1 MLFIHPLFLIF
12 TAGLFCILFLLYFFR
27 ALSLKIELK
36 QSLKLNSNQKN
47 DIWDS
52 KEDLE
57 IVSVIEESHDIKSF
71 VLRRKNGKNIP
82 LFHPGQFVSFQVGN
96 SLKDIRSYS
105 ISSSPL
111 HPYQF
116 QVSVKKINNGLGST
130 FFHQLKTGDSVVAYP
145 PSGHFSDINLSA
157 DVQRIYV
164 AGGVGITP
172 FLSMILYNLES
183 HSNLPMALFYGAR
196 TKADLVF
203 HEYLLFLSNR
213 FKNFKYFP
221 NISTQDPSWSDSPR
235 FIDLSYI
242 QQKIAYNENS
252 HFYFCG
258 PSQMTDSLI
267 QALQNAQFNTSHIH
281 NEKFIY

>member
-1 MLFIHPLFLIF
+1 
-12 TAGLFCILFLLYFFR
+12 
-27 ALSLKIELK
+27 
-36 QSLKLNSNQKN
+36 
-47 DIWDS
+47 
-52 KEDLE
+52 
-57 IVSVIEESHDIKSF
+57 
-71 VLRRKNGKNIP
+71 
-82 LFHPGQFVSFQVGN
+82 
-96 SLKDIRSYS
+96 
-105 ISSSPL
+105 
-111 HPYQF
+111 
-116 QVSVKKINNGLGST
+116 
-130 FFHQLKTGDSVVAYP
+130 
-145 PSGHFSDINLSA
+145 
-157 DVQRIYV
+157 
-164 AGGVGITP
+164 
-172 FLSMILYNLES
+172 MILYNLES

-281 NEKFIY
+281 NEKFISPTAIDLSKLSEMNCDIEVNGKTYLYQGKQSLLEFMEQNSIPVAYACRSGVCGACKCKVKGRSLQLSDSGLTEQEKIWGFALTCVSYPLENLKIDTSEN